1 MHKNKDLIRLVGQ
14 AKAYIDKG
22 LCRIGP
28 KFEAADAAAAFL
40 AAGASRSL
48 ALTDAAAGLCRANRP
63 AEALPLLRHLAEIA
77 VGMNWVAACPSR
89 AGEAEKDL
97 HGEDWQTL
105 WPSGRLLSRANEC
118 GMPTQDLE
126 AILRHAADFVRS
138 GLEGGPWTH
147 VFEKNKHAA
156 VEVTAVLRL
165 VVRMMGHVLQALE
178 TRWPKSFPGAE
189 EMWES

>member
-1 MHKNKDLIRLVGQ
+1 MSKNKVLIERVGQ

-28 KFEAADAAAAFL
+28 KLDAADAASAFL

-48 ALTDAAAGLCRANRP
+48 ALADAAAGLCRANRP
-63 AEALPLLRHLAEIA
+63 AEALPLLRHLAETA
-77 VGMNWVAACPSR
+77 VGMNWVVGNTSR
-89 AGEAEKDL
+89 VEGAEKDL
-97 HGEDWQTL
+97 HVKDWQNL
-105 WPSGRLLSRANEC
+105 WPSERLLKRAEEA
-118 GMPTQDLE
+118 GMKTDDLKWIVE
-126 AILRHAADFVRS
+126 SVADFLRS
-138 GLEGGPWTH
+138 GLDGAPWTH

-156 VEVTAVLRL
+156 VEAEAVLRL

-189 EMWES
+189 AMWES

>member
-28 KFEAADAAAAFL
+28 KFEAADAASAFL

-63 AEALPLLRHLAEIA
+63 AEALPLLRHLAETA
-77 VGMNWVAACPSR
+77 VAMNWVVGDTSR
-89 AGEAEKDL
+89 AEEAEKDL
-97 HGEDWQTL
+97 HVKDWQNL
-105 WPSGRLLSRANEC
+105 WSSERLLKRAKEA
-118 GMPTQDLE
+118 GIDAADLKR
-126 AILRHAADFVRS
+126 ILESAADFVRS

-156 VEVTAVLRL
+156 VEVAAVLRL